1 MRWGKKRKPLFRHL
15 KCSVTSDLPSEIAFK
30 PSAFSLTRDVVRPC
44 TLRPIVT
51 CVHAVN
57 AQCLAV
63 SQGKKFEIGWVL
75 SYYPSFYSMYYL
87 WTNNTLEYMHASD
100 TIEFRLCV
108 CASLHVWWV
117 QASSKLTY
125 WDRFCVTLAFAMDW
139 TSLPVSAHI
148 PTYSNHIDCAV
159 SSKSTNQDWV
169 AHAWTLSLQGPGSKL
184 RRSKY
189 WSSQRHSR
197 SVCEVFWGWTLR
209 VSLPSL
215 PALLCHGTSWL
226 KLTKDASSTEKL
238 SGLLNTFIEL
248 GHHGLENLTF
258 WGFKTQARWVS
269 V

>member
-51 CVHAVN
+51 CACSECSMLGSKSGQKVWDWMYSIILSKFLQHVSSVNKKHIGIHA
-57 AQCLAV
+57 C
-63 SQGKKFEIGWVL
+63 IRYYRVL
-75 SYYPSFYSMYYL
+75 SVCVHLYMFGESKWAANWLIGIGSAWHLHLL
-87 WTNNTLEYMHASD
+87 WTGG
-100 TIEFRLCV
+100 LC
-108 CASLHVWWV
+108 
-117 QASSKLTY
+117 Q
-125 WDRFCVTLAFAMDW
+125 
-139 TSLPVSAHI
+139 SLPTFQHI
-148 PTYSNHIDCAV
+148 PTT
-159 SSKSTNQDWV
+159 SSKSTNQEWV
-169 AHAWTLSLQGPGSKL
+169 APAWALSLQGPGSKL

-189 WSSQRHSR
+189 WSSQRHSG
-197 SVCEVFWGWTLR
+197 SVCDVFWGWTLR

-215 PALLCHGTSWL
+215 PAFLCHGTSWL

-258 WGFKTQARWVS
+258 WGFKTQTRWVS

>member
-1 MRWGKKRKPLFRHL
+1 MFSNIRSSIWNSIQALGLQLDERCGQALHFEAHSHL
-15 KCSVTSDLPSEIAFK
+15 CACSECSMLGSKSGQKVWDWMSSIILS
-30 PSAFSLTRDVVRPC
+30 
-44 TLRPIVT
+44 
-51 CVHAVN
+51 
-57 AQCLAV
+57 
-63 SQGKKFEIGWVL
+63 KFLQHVL
-75 SYYPSFYSMYYL
+75 SMNKQHIGIHACIRYYRVPSV
-87 WTNNTLEYMHASD
+87 
-100 TIEFRLCV
+100 CV

-215 PALLCHGTSWL
+215 PAFLCHGTSWL